1 MFTVK
6 ASVNEQFN
14 IAAPVDAVRDFFSR
28 IENFAEL
35 MPGVARAYRDAS
47 GVGHLTIE
55 AAIPLVGKMTQQFA
69 VEPAEETDD
78 RIEWIPKKGEEENLL
93 RYSADFVPAGEGT
106 AVQFSQAVELRRRK
120 ARDLHFLAGMAGEAI
135 LSSKTTEEYVKMVKQ
150 FIVKA
155 RARLEGAE

>member
-6 ASVNEQFN
+6 ASVHEQFD
-14 IAAPVDAVRDFFSR
+14 IAAPLEAVRSFFSR

-47 GVGHLTIE
+47 GIGHLTIE
-55 AAIPLVGKMTQQFA
+55 AAIPVVGKMTQQFT
-69 VEPAEETDD
+69 VEPVEESED
-78 RIEWIPKKGEEENLL
+78 RIEWVPKRGEEQNLL
-93 RYSADFVPAGEGT
+93 RYSADFLPSGDGT
-106 AVQFSQAVELRRRK
+106 TVQFSQAVELRRSR

-150 FIVKA
+150 FILKA
-155 RARLEGAE
+155 RARLEGSV